1 MVEYFSTFLSYVS
14 KQQKDP
20 TCNSIGKNKTD
31 IHWSR
36 KKCNKIFKSIQLVL
50 PVIYSIF
57 LLGKWL
63 EPILAFEISNLQLDT

>member
-1 MVEYFSTFLSYVS
+1 MIEYLSTFLSYVS

-20 TCNSIGKNKTD
+20 TCNSIEKKTD

-36 KKCNKIFKSIQLVL
+36 KKCNKIFKSIQFIL

-57 LLGKWL
+57 PLGKWL
-63 EPILAFEISNLQLDT
+63 EPILAFEISNLQLDA